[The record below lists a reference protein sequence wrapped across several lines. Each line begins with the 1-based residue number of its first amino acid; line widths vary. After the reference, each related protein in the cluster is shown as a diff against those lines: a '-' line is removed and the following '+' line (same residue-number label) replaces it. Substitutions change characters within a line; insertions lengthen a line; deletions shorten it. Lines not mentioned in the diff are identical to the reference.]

1 MQTKK
6 SATSIEKFTPYQKF
20 VVIMLAFLQFTIVLD
35 FMILSPLG
43 AMLIPALKITPAQFG
58 LVVSAYAF
66 SAGASGLLT
75 AGFADRFDRKK
86 LLLFFYTGFILG
98 TLFCGL
104 APNYYALLIARM
116 VTGIFGGVIGSIVF
130 AITTDLFPLSMR
142 GRVMGVV
149 QTSLAASQ
157 VLGIP
162 LGLYFANLWGWH
174 APFIMIVLVGAIAGF
189 IIFLKLN
196 SITEHL
202 KHKTEKSPFRH
213 LVHTVSK
220 PRYLQ
225 GFAAT
230 ALLSTGGFM
239 IMPFSSA
246 FIVHNVGISMEKL
259 PMIYVVTGL
268 CSIIMGP
275 LIGKASDTIGKFPIF
290 LIGTIL
296 TLISIFIYTRMGIS
310 SIEFVMFINVVL
322 FAGITSR
329 IIASG
334 ALTSAIPI
342 SSDRGAYMSV
352 SASLQQISG
361 GLAAAL
367 AGLIVSE
374 GPGGMIM
381 HFDQLG
387 FVVIASGVVTLG
399 MMYFINEYVKGKSQ
413 SSTNPMPAGHD

>member
-1 MQTKK
+1 
-6 SATSIEKFTPYQKF
+6 
-20 VVIMLAFLQFTIVLD
+20 
-35 FMILSPLG
+35 
-43 AMLIPALKITPAQFG
+43 
-58 LVVSAYAF
+58 
-66 SAGASGLLT
+66 
-75 AGFADRFDRKK
+75 
-86 LLLFFYTGFILG
+86 
-98 TLFCGL
+98 
-104 APNYYALLIARM
+104 
-116 VTGIFGGVIGSIVF
+116 
-130 AITTDLFPLSMR
+130 
-142 GRVMGVV
+142 
-149 QTSLAASQ
+149 
-157 VLGIP
+157 
-162 LGLYFANLWGWH
+162 
-174 APFIMIVLVGAIAGF
+174 
-189 IIFLKLN
+189 
-196 SITEHL
+196 
-202 KHKTEKSPFRH
+202 
-213 LVHTVSK
+213 
-220 PRYLQ
+220 
-225 GFAAT
+225 
-230 ALLSTGGFM
+230 M

-387 FVVIASGVVTLG
+387 LVVIASGVVTLG
-399 MMYFINEYVKGKSQ
+399 MMYFINEYVRGKSQ